1 MKVSIIA
8 ICLCIFYFTAS
19 SASPSPQRNDD
30 PCFCQLTNSVI
41 CKRRRKEHGCIS
53 ATTESAFALTGGTT
67 ESAIVS
73 SRPPSGGADVVNCEW
88 STWSSS
94 GTCSESCGGGNQIY
108 VRSHRVKS
116 KNGGQDCDGLFHKT
130 ERCNTNSCP
139 FGPTKFLPSILSIP
153 SITGVPSIPTPSP
166 PTNFGPTK
174 FGPTN
179 FVPSIPGIDNF
190 SDLNCNERG
199 SCSGSFK
206 TVQTWT
212 NGDLTSRQTWT
223 NGDLTSSWSRG
234 DGTGSAPLAY
244 DTFKKK

>member
-30 PCFCQLTNSVI
+30 PCRPCKYPNSKL
-41 CKRRRKEHGCIS
+41 CKDRLKENGCNS
-53 ATTESAFALTGGTT
+53 ATTESAFASTGGTT
-67 ESAIVS
+67 ESAIVT

-94 GTCSESCGGGNQIY
+94 GNCSESCGGGYQTY
-108 VRSHRVKS
+108 VRSHRIKS

-130 ERCNTNSCP
+130 EPCNTHSCP
-139 FGPTKFLPSILSIP
+139 FGHPNFLPSILSIP
-153 SITGVPSIPTPSP
+153 SITGIPSIPS
-166 PTNFGPTK
+166 
-174 FGPTN
+174 
-179 FVPSIPGIDNF
+179 IDNF

-212 NGDLTSRQTWT
+212 NGDLTSSQTWT

-234 DGTGSAPLAY
+234 VERVPSPLNMIFSRKN
-244 DTFKKK
+244 DFNRS

>member
-139 FGPTKFLPSILSIP
+139 RDCKWTNWSTSGSCSKSCGGGNQRYLRTHLVTAQNGGQQCPGTSQKFEKCNTQSCPTS
-153 SITGVPSIPTPSP
+153 
-166 PTNFGPTK
+166 
-174 FGPTN
+174 
-179 FVPSIPGIDNF
+179 IDNF
-190 SDLNCNERG
+190 SG
-199 SCSGSFK
+199 M
-206 TVQTWT
+206 
-212 NGDLTSRQTWT
+212 
-223 NGDLTSSWSRG
+223 
-234 DGTGSAPLAY
+234 Y
-244 DTFKKK
+244 TFH